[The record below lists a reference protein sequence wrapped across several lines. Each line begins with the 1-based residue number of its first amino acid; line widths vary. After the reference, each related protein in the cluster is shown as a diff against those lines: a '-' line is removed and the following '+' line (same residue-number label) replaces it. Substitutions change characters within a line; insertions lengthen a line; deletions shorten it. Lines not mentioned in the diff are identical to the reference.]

1 VSILGTNNSVSIKQK
16 TNHMNPDIN
25 PAGSSSSP
33 APVTAPTTP
42 AAQAATP
49 TSPALQAR
57 PRFNRGNKKQQPP
70 ATAAVFG
77 RTDPDAL
84 RQTMIRGCA
93 KHRQTLNE

>member
-1 VSILGTNNSVSIKQK
+1 
-16 TNHMNPDIN
+16 MNPDIN

-57 PRFNRGNKKQQPP
+57 PRFNRGNKKQQPQQQQQSS
-70 ATAAVFG
+70 AAP
-77 RTDPDAL
+77 T
-84 RQTMIRGCA
+84 QTPFVKR
-93 KHRQTLNE
+93 